1 MTTRPLPL
9 RGCDG
14 DCGQGRKVCDCGH
27 EHPPTAAMPL
37 HELAPAPVHARRAD
51 LFLVAV
57 ALAAGAATLGMILG
71 SIGGAP

>member
-1 MTTRPLPL
+1 MSTRPLPL

-14 DCGQGRKVCDCGH
+14 DCGQGRRPCDCGH

-57 ALAAGAATLGMILG
+57 ALAAGAAALGMILG
-71 SIGGAP
+71 SIGGAA

>member
-57 ALAAGAATLGMILG
+57 VLAAGAAALGMILG
-71 SIGGAP
+71 SIGGAA

>member
-1 MTTRPLPL
+1 MSTRPPPL

-14 DCGQGRKVCDCGH
+14 DCGQGRRVCDCGH

-51 LFLVAV
+51 MFLVAV